1 MANRNANAKN
11 VKIGPAWWSYKGMA
25 LGYVQDSS
33 IKNESSQHDT
43 LVDQNGQT
51 PIGSTSLG
59 GKYTAEVGAVELNR
73 GMIGALVVGAES
85 IPASA
90 PYATDGDTGVPAD
103 KTITF
108 ASEPTT
114 TVQIGDI
121 VNYTDE
127 GSNPATGAVA
137 QYDPDTY
144 TVTLMDTDVAPNATP
159 AGTLTAVTGVKFFNT
174 AGTDLFAGAGVLMAV
189 PTDEAGDDNIYVLPK
204 AGMNL
209 SADFQFKVDQERK
222 IPLTFTGFPEDR
234 IVDDKGNALSFF
246 MGKQE
251 EWGSIAP

>member
-33 IKNESSQHDT
+33 IKNETSQHDT
-43 LVDQNGQT
+43 VVDQNGQT

-85 IPASA
+85 IPDSA
-90 PYATDGDTGVPAD
+90 PYATDGDFGVPAD
-103 KTITF
+103 KTIKF
-108 ASEPTT
+108 TT
-114 TVQIGDI
+114 PIPNCQIGDI
-121 VNYTDE
+121 VHYTED
-127 GSNPATGAVA
+127 GTAGTVQGAVA
-137 QYDPDTY
+137 QFDPDSNTI
-144 TVTLMDTDVAPNATP
+144 TLMDTDPAPADAP
-159 AGTLTAVTGVKFFNT
+159 DGTLTAVVGVKFFNT

-204 AGMNL
+204 AGLNL

-222 IPLTFTGFPEDR
+222 IPLVFTGFPEDR
-234 IVDDKGNALSFF
+234 ILDDTGNALAFF

-251 EWGSIAP
+251 AWDDINP

>member
-33 IKNESSQHDT
+33 IKNETSQHDT
-43 LVDQNGQT
+43 VVDQNGQT

-59 GKYTAEVGAVELNR
+59 GKFTAEVGSVELNR
-73 GMIGALVVGAES
+73 GMIGALVVGAEA
-85 IPASA
+85 IPASS

-108 ASEPTT
+108 ASDPGE
-114 TVQIGDI
+114 VQIGDV
-121 VNYTDE
+121 VNYTAE
-127 GSNPATGAVA
+127 SSGTAQGAVA
-137 QYDPDTY
+137 QYDPDTH
-144 TVTLMDTDVAPNATP
+144 TVTLMDTDENPSSAPSA
-159 AGTLTAVTGVKFFNT
+159 TLTAVTGVKFFNT

-222 IPLTFTGFPEDR
+222 IPLVFTGFPEDK
-234 IVDDKGNALSFF
+234 ILDAKGNALAFF

-251 EWGSIAP
+251 EWESIAP

>member
-1 MANRNANAKN
+1 MSNRQANAKN

-33 IKNESSQHDT
+33 IKNESTQHDT

-59 GKYTAEVGAVELNR
+59 GKYTAEVGSVELNR

-85 IPASA
+85 VPDAS
-90 PYATDGDTGVPAD
+90 PYATDGDVGDAVANTIKFTAD
-103 KTITF
+103 
-108 ASEPTT
+108 PG

-121 VNYTDE
+121 VSYTDE
-127 GSNPATGAVA
+127 NAQVTQGAVA
-137 QYDPDTY
+137 QYDPDTF
-144 TVTLMDTDVAPNATP
+144 TVTLMDTNTPPDSAP
-159 AGTLTAVTGVKFFNT
+159 AGTLTAVVGVKFYNT

-222 IPLTFTGFPEDR
+222 IPLTFTGFPEDK
-234 IVDDKGNALSFF
+234 VLDKKGQALSFF
-246 MGKQE
+246 MGTQA
-251 EWGSIAP
+251 EWEVIDPK